1 MAHKRVVTT
10 RILTYIVVATRKA
23 GDHYKYSRRPIVSE
37 NVKLTNVDLL
47 LYGMVA
53 VNLGP
58 AITPIIFVLEQKYFL
73 VTGLF
78 FHCLEHGTNFILFQ

>member
-23 GDHYKYSRRPIVSE
+23 GDRYKYSRRPTVSE

-53 VNLGP
+53 VNIGP
-58 AITPIIFVLEQKYFL
+58 AITPIIFVLEQKKKFSLLYF
-73 VTGLF
+73 
-78 FHCLEHGTNFILFQ
+78 FIV

>member
-23 GDHYKYSRRPIVSE
+23 GDRYKYSRRPIVSE

-58 AITPIIFVLEQKYFL
+58 AITPIIFVLEQKYFSL
-73 VTGLF
+73 QVYF
-78 FHCLEHGTNFILFQ
+78 FIV

>member
-23 GDHYKYSRRPIVSE
+23 GDRYKDSRRPIVSE

-58 AITPIIFVLEQKYFL
+58 AITPIIFVLE
-73 VTGLF
+73 
-78 FHCLEHGTNFILFQ
+78 

>member
-1 MAHKRVVTT
+1 M
-10 RILTYIVVATRKA
+10 TYIVVATRKA
-23 GDHYKYSRRPIVSE
+23 GDRYKYSRRPIVSE

-58 AITPIIFVLEQKYFL
+58 AITSIIFVLEQKYFF
-73 VTGLF
+73 VTSLF
-78 FHCLEHGTNFILFQ
+78 FHCLKHGTIFILIQKKIFC